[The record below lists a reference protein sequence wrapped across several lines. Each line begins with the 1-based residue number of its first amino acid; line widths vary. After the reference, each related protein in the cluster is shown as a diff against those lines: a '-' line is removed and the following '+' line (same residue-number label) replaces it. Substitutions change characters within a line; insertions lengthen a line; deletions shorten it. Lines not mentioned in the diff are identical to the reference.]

1 MNDFSEVETCVE
13 VRKLVAVFGT
23 TTRTIVLAVSG
34 IGVGR
39 GGVSLL
45 KTGGVLLSFLCHH
58 CFQNSISPIRYFPK
72 IRPWKFVQK
81 INIYYKKE
89 CANHCRVAFLCP
101 VCIPV
106 FFVFFFFIQI
116 YVKLFLLFFCL
127 LLVWLFACTVSALKM
142 YIFSYMCIPAVI
154 IIQHG
159 CQVESLWD
167 ETWEAEFWLSA
178 ELSVGQ
184 NWTHG

>member
-34 IGVGR
+34 VGVG
-39 GGVSLL
+39 VLL
-45 KTGGVLLSFLCHH
+45 KTGGILLSFLCRH
-58 CFQNSISPIRYFPK
+58 CFQNSVNPIRYFPK

-89 CANHCRVAFLCP
+89 SAHHCRVAFLCP

-106 FFVFFFFIQI
+106 FFIFFIQI
-116 YVKLFLLFFCL
+116 YVKPFLLFFCL
-127 LLVWLFACTVSALKM
+127 LLVCLLSALKM

-154 IIQHG
+154 IQHG
-159 CQVESLWD
+159 GQVENFWD
-167 ETWEAEFWLSA
+167 ETWEAEFWLWLSV

-184 NWTHG
+184 NWTHW